1 MSHDNIEFILVD
13 PSHPG
18 NVGAAARAIGTMG
31 FRNLSL
37 VNPVKHPHPESR
49 ARSAGALDILL
60 NAKVSET
67 LDEAIADSS
76 LVIGTTARQRR
87 ISVPIDSIHE
97 SAESIFKTSLKQKV
111 SIIFGPETSGLS
123 NDDIDRCNRLVYIP
137 TGEMY
142 SSLNLAMAVQVIA
155 YQINLAFFGIEE
167 DQPTRD
173 LASGKEMELFYEHLE
188 KVLLETGFLNPKNP
202 KQLMRRLKALFNRAQ
217 LDDNEVNI
225 MRGILTSYQKRR
237 VK

>member
-1 MSHDNIEFILVD
+1 M
-13 PSHPG
+13 
-18 NVGAAARAIGTMG
+18 
-31 FRNLSL
+31 
-37 VNPVKHPHPESR
+37 
-49 ARSAGALDILL
+49 
-60 NAKVSET
+60 
-67 LDEAIADSS
+67 
-76 LVIGTTARQRR
+76 
-87 ISVPIDSIHE
+87 
-97 SAESIFKTSLKQKV
+97 KQKV

-167 DQPTRD
+167 DQPIRD

-188 KVLLETGFLNPKNP
+188 QVLLETGFLNPKNP

-225 MRGILTSYQKRR
+225 MRGILTSYQKPR